1 MKVKLEDNLSE
12 TVRKRLQVDFNRATK
27 ETAVVGVSIACIPP
41 APSHFLPP
49 FKEPKAKVM
58 AELEW

>member
-1 MKVKLEDNLSE
+1 MKVKLEDNPSE
-12 TVRKRLQVDFNRATK
+12 TVRNRLQVDFHRGTK
-27 ETAVVGVSIACIPP
+27 ETAVVGGSIACIPSAP
-41 APSHFLPP
+41 AHFLPP

>member
-12 TVRKRLQVDFNRATK
+12 TVRNRLQVDFKGTK

-41 APSHFLPP
+41 APSYFL
-49 FKEPKAKVM
+49 VVI
-58 AELEW
+58 